1 MQLTTGESLQVLAA
15 YGIRVCRD
23 GEAKNADEAVAL
35 ADKIGYPVVM
45 KLNSKKISHKTDV
58 GGVRVGIKDAAQ
70 LRAEFAD
77 LVNKLTEKGLMDG
90 FEGVIIQEMVKSDRE
105 MVCGCAKD
113 PQYGQMM
120 MFGLGGVFV
129 EVMKDVTFRLVPLTV
144 EDASDMI
151 LLCKMPMKLLAGA
164 RGAVPAQM
172 NKVEETLLRLSQL
185 VEDFAFIDELDINPL
200 MISDKDGEPIA
211 VDGRIKFNATEALV
225 ALSIA

>member
-1 MQLTTGESLQVLAA
+1 MKASLSRKWSRATVRWSAA
-15 YGIRVCRD
+15 APRI
-23 GEAKNADEAVAL
+23 L
-35 ADKIGYPVVM
+35 
-45 KLNSKKISHKTDV
+45 SH
-58 GGVRVGIKDAAQ
+58 
-70 LRAEFAD
+70 
-77 LVNKLTEKGLMDG
+77 
-90 FEGVIIQEMVKSDRE
+90 
-105 MVCGCAKD
+105 
-113 PQYGQMM
+113 GQMM

-151 LLCKMPMKLLAGA
+151 RSVKAYKLLAGA

>member
-1 MQLTTGESLQVLAA
+1 
-15 YGIRVCRD
+15 
-23 GEAKNADEAVAL
+23 
-35 ADKIGYPVVM
+35 
-45 KLNSKKISHKTDV
+45 
-58 GGVRVGIKDAAQ
+58 
-70 LRAEFAD
+70 
-77 LVNKLTEKGLMDG
+77 MDG

-120 MFGLGGVFV
+120 MFGLGGRVCRSYERRNFPPRSPQPSR
-129 EVMKDVTFRLVPLTV
+129 TP
-144 EDASDMI
+144 SDMI
-151 LLCKMPMKLLAGA
+151 HSVKAYKLLAGA
-164 RGAVPAQM
+164 RGAVPAQI

-200 MISDKDGEPIA
+200 MISGKDGEPIA

>member
-23 GEAKNADEAVAL
+23 GEAKDADEAVAL
-35 ADKIGYPVVM
+35 ANKIGYPVVM

-58 GGVRVGIKDAAQ
+58 GGVRVGIKDADQ

-129 EVMKDVTFRLVPLTV
+129 EVMKDVTFRLAPLTV

-151 LLCKMPMKLLAGA
+151 HAVKAYKLLAGA
-164 RGAVPAQM
+164 RGAVPAQI
-172 NKVEETLLRLSQL
+172 NKVEETLLRLSKL

>member
-1 MQLTTGESLQVLAA
+1 
-15 YGIRVCRD
+15 
-23 GEAKNADEAVAL
+23 
-35 ADKIGYPVVM
+35 M

-58 GGVRVGIKDAAQ
+58 GGVRVGIKDADQ

-129 EVMKDVTFRLVPLTV
+129 EVMKDVTFRLAPLTV

-151 LLCKMPMKLLAGA
+151 HSVKAYKLLAGA
-164 RGAVPAQM
+164 RGAVPAQI

-200 MISDKDGEPIA
+200 MISGKDGEPIA

>member
-1 MQLTTGESLQVLAA
+1 M
-15 YGIRVCRD
+15 CRD
-23 GEAKNADEAVAL
+23 GEAKDADEAVAL
-35 ADKIGYPVVM
+35 ANKIGYPVVM

-58 GGVRVGIKDAAQ
+58 GGVRVGIKDADQ

-105 MVCGCAKD
+105 MVC
-113 PQYGQMM
+113 
-120 MFGLGGVFV
+120 
-129 EVMKDVTFRLVPLTV
+129 DVTFRLAPLTV

-151 LLCKMPMKLLAGA
+151 HSVKAYKLLAGA
-164 RGAVPAQM
+164 RGAVPAQI

-200 MISDKDGEPIA
+200 MISGKDGEPIA